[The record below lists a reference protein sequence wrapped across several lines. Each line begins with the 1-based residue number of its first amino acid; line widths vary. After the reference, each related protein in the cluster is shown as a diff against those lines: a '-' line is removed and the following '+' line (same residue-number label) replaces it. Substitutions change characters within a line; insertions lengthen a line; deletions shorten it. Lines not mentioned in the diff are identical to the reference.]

1 MVAVGNEPFLEMNRA
16 EAMPYIEAAFNNI
29 VKLVSHNGLAN
40 DMKVTY
46 LTQLL

>member
-1 MVAVGNEPFLEMNRA
+1 MAVGNEPFLEMNRA

-29 VKLVSHNGLAN
+29 VKLVSDNGLAN